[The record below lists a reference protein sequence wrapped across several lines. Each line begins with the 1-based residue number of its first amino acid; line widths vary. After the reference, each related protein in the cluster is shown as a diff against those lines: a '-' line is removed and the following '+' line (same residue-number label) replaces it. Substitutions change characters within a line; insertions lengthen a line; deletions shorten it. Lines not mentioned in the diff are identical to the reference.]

1 MATRPPHSRPAHPH
15 LAGLPSLQEEPAPA
29 SGTTPTPRARRS
41 TLPRGSARLQSV
53 GSGHVASAPVENE
66 APRAANDDPFHI
78 GRTLAGRYRIE
89 QLLGEGS
96 MGAVVRALHLGLDE
110 PVAIKLIRR
119 EQRHDPL
126 AVARFARE
134 AKALARLKSEHIPR
148 LFDVGRSLGI
158 GPYIVMEYL
167 EGRDL
172 GEVLRSEGAL
182 DAPRAVGYVLEAC
195 EALAVAHG
203 AGITHQDLKPE
214 NLFLARHG
222 QVESIKLLDFGIS
235 KGSLDGRIFGEDLTR
250 SSAPFGL
257 MGTPLYMSPERVRNE
272 ADLDHRSD
280 IWSLGIVLHE
290 LVTGRTPF
298 GGESVTEICAQVLE
312 DASPPLATG
321 SLPPP
326 LEAVILRCLSH
337 DPNERFQ
344 TIEDLAAAL
353 APLAPPPE
361 TFFGRLSQQM
371 PRVSL
376 APDAPSPALAEA
388 GLTATRRPL
397 AFALLPALAA
407 AVLGVAFNLS
417 DRGGSGVVA
426 TAPTPREDLAA
437 ETTFVV
443 LAWGPAPQRRPDIPS
458 TAAVPVAPRSTAKP
472 IETGNVAVSPDL
484 DSTPVGHVRLLEDR
498 PRLRLV
504 EDNPRLPSRHAHP
517 ARSAGSTPHPRA
529 HRIISEPPKSSSKMR
544 SRPAFSAG
552 TPRTPGVAP
561 EPYLVR

>member
-1 MATRPPHSRPAHPH
+1 MATRPPHSRPVHPH
-15 LAGLPSLQEEPAPA
+15 LAGLPSLHEEPAPA

-41 TLPRGSARLQSV
+41 TLTRGAARLQSV
-53 GSGHVASAPVENE
+53 GSEDVASDPVENE
-66 APRAANDDPFHI
+66 APRAAKDDPFHI

-96 MGAVVRALHLGLDE
+96 MGVVVRALHLGLDE
-110 PVAIKLIRR
+110 PVAVKFIRR

-126 AVARFARE
+126 AVGRFARE
-134 AKALARLKSEHIPR
+134 AKALARLKSDHVPR

-172 GEVLRSEGAL
+172 GEVLRCEGTLA
-182 DAPRAVGYVLEAC
+182 APRAVAYVLEAC
-195 EALAVAHG
+195 EALAVAHE
-203 AGITHQDLKPE
+203 AGLTHQDLKPE

-235 KGSLDGRIFGEDLTR
+235 TGSLDGHIFGEDLTR
-250 SSAPFGL
+250 SRAPGGL

-272 ADLDHRSD
+272 SDLDHRSD

-298 GGESVTEICAQVLE
+298 GGESVTEICAQVLG
-312 DASPPLATG
+312 DAPPSLATG
-321 SLPPP
+321 SLPPL
-326 LEAVILRCLSH
+326 LEAVILRCLAR

-344 TIEDLAAAL
+344 TIEQLAAVL

-361 TFFGRLSQQM
+361 TFLGRLSQQM

-376 APDAPSPALAEA
+376 VPDAPTPAPAEG

-426 TAPTPREDLAA
+426 APTPREDLAA

-443 LAWGPAPQRRPDIPS
+443 LPWSPPPQARPDIPS
-458 TAAVPVAPRSTAKP
+458 TITTELRSTPPRGKEPDPRSSTAVPVAPSSTAKP
-472 IETGNVAVSPDL
+472 VQTGSLALSPDL
-484 DSTPVGHVRLLEDR
+484 DATPVGRVRLLEDR
-498 PRLRLV
+498 PRVRLV
-504 EDNPRLPSRHAHP
+504 EDNPPIVDP
-517 ARSAGSTPHPRA
+517 ARGPDSTR
-529 HRIISEPPKSSSKMR
+529 R
-544 SRPAFSAG
+544 
-552 TPRTPGVAP
+552 
-561 EPYLVR
+561 